1 MNTTLIIGG
10 ARSGKSALA
19 LRLAAASERPVLF
32 VATMEAGD
40 DELRDRVR
48 AHRFERPAH
57 WRTIE
62 APLRPVEAIV
72 ESAQP
77 GEFVVLDCVTLWV
90 SNVLVRELPEDA
102 PADPARVRAITAC
115 LVAEVARLDEW
126 ASNFGGELAVVTN
139 ETGMGVVPAY
149 PLGRAFRD
157 ALGAINAEL
166 ARRLGRVLSVTAGLA
181 LDVKAA
187 GARPIDDFGKAP

>member
-19 LRLAAASERPVLF
+19 LRLAAASDRPVLF
-32 VATMEAGD
+32 LATMEARD
-40 DELRDRVR
+40 DELRHRVR
-48 AHRFERPAH
+48 AHQDERPAR

-62 APLRPVEAIV
+62 APLRPVEAIIGA
-72 ESAQP
+72 AQS
-77 GEFVVLDCVTLWV
+77 EDFVILDCVTLWV

-102 PADPARVRAITAC
+102 TAEPLRLRELASC
-115 LVAEVARLDEW
+115 LVGEVARLDEW
-126 ASNFGGELAVVTN
+126 AQTSGCELAVVTN

-157 ALGAINAEL
+157 MLGAVNAEL
-166 ARRLGRVLSVTAGLA
+166 ARRFSHVLSVTAGLA
-181 LDVKAA
+181 FDLKAA

>member
-40 DELRDRVR
+40 DELLDRIR
-48 AHRFERPAH
+48 AHRSERPAQ

-62 APLRPVEAIV
+62 APLRPLEAII
-72 ESAQP
+72 ELAQS
-77 GEFVVLDCVTLWV
+77 GDFVVLDCVTLWV
-90 SNVLVRELPEDA
+90 SNVLVRELPEDG
-102 PADPARVRAITAC
+102 ADPAKLREITAC
-115 LVAEVARLDEW
+115 LVREVARLDEW
-126 ASNFGGELAVVTN
+126 ARTFAVELAVVTN
-139 ETGMGVVPAY
+139 ETGLGVVPAY

-157 ALGAINAEL
+157 ALGAVNAQL
-166 ARRLGRVLSVTAGLA
+166 ARRFDRVLSVTAGLA